1 LLALGTPAQVRGV
14 CREAIHDTSGRG
26 YFMGSTTE
34 LLWEV
39 PLENALAMYESVL

>member
-1 LLALGTPAQVRGV
+1 MGTPDQVKEA
-14 CREAIHDTSGRG
+14 CREARRDTTGKG

-39 PLENALAMYESVL
+39 PLQNALAMYESACP